1 MTKQDQFLTTGE
13 FASKAGIPTSS
24 VTKLIRQGK
33 IKAEKKSGKWMISP
47 DQLKAQAVQNSS
59 KPGKKT
65 TAKKAVKP
73 AEKKATLKKPAAT
86 QQDKPAKAK
95 TTAGKMY
102 TVAEFAGL
110 TYLTEFGV
118 KEWLKQGRL
127 TGQQAAGGEWKIDAA
142 SLELP
147 GVKRLV
153 R

>member
-1 MTKQDQFLTTGE
+1 MAKQDQFLTTGE

-33 IKAEKKSGKWMISP
+33 IKAEKKSGKWMILP
-47 DQLKAQAVQNSS
+47 DQLNEQAVLNSS
-59 KPGKKT
+59 KP
-65 TAKKAVKP
+65 AK
-73 AEKKATLKKPAAT
+73 KKATLNKPAVT
-86 QQDKPAKAK
+86 QKDKFAKAK
-95 TTAGKMY
+95 TIAGKMY

-118 KEWLKQGRL
+118 QEWLKQGRL
-127 TGQQAAGGEWKIDAA
+127 SGQQAAGGEWKIDAA
-142 SLELP
+142 NLELP

>member
-1 MTKQDQFLTTGE
+1 MAKQDQFLTTGE

-33 IKAEKKSGKWMISP
+33 IKAEKKSGKWMILP
-47 DQLKAQAVQNSS
+47 DQLNEQAVLNSS
-59 KPGKKT
+59 KP
-65 TAKKAVKP
+65 AK
-73 AEKKATLKKPAAT
+73 KKATLKKPAVT
-86 QQDKPAKAK
+86 QKDKSAKAK
-95 TTAGKMY
+95 TIAGKMY

-127 TGQQAAGGEWKIDAA
+127 SGQQAAGGEWKIDAA
-142 SLELP
+142 NLELP